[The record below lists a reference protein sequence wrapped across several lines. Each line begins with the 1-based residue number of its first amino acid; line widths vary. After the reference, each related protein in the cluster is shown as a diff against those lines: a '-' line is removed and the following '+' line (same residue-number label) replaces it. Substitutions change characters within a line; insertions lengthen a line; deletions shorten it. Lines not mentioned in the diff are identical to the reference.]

1 MRRAMPGIAAV
12 VVGFFLAASA
22 AGCTSGGASPGG
34 SAPSTNGIGPITL
47 AIGKDNSGWVQ
58 GVITGWNKQYPNQK
72 VTLLMLPEASND
84 QLAQLVA
91 NLQAKSD
98 EYDVIDMDVIWTAE
112 FASNGWIIP
121 LPESQFP
128 LKDFLKPAVD
138 TAMYQGR
145 LYAVPDYSN
154 ADLLYYRKDILAKA
168 GQQPPKTW
176 AQLAELAE
184 TVAPKYGL
192 DGYAGTFAPYE
203 GLTVNFAAAVQS
215 AGGSIMSAG
224 DNKITVDSPQALEGL
239 QFLVSGFQRGWIP
252 KVALTYEEESSQAA
266 FEAGKFL
273 FLDNWPDVYAALSVP
288 GPANNV
294 YDKFWFTAL
303 PGPRRSR
310 IQLAGW
316 RQPRDQRVFPAS
328 ADGAELHQVHD
339 GPDQREGDARAGILP
354 AGVDS
359 ALHRPGSGSQL
370 PLPSRARAGH
380 QLRAA
385 APGDQ
390 QLRPGEP
397 RHLQLG
403 VPGPHPPEAT
413 AAGPG
418 RDGGA
423 ADPDHPR
430 RLIEF
435 APGPQRD
442 TTWSRAHLDPA
453 KPIDPGGISCRGV
466 GMPTTPRTWL
476 RVAFGYDDNQRA
488 VWPDGHGDDHP
499 HDPRWGRRL

>member
-1 MRRAMPGIAAV
+1 VVARMRRAMPGIAAV

-58 GVITGWNKQYPNQK
+58 GVITGWNKRYPNQK

-91 NLQAKSD
+91 NLQAKSA

-168 GQQPPKTW
+168 GQRPPKTW

-215 AGGSIMSAG
+215 AGGSIMSAD

-252 KVALTYEEESSQAA
+252 KVTLTYEEESSQAA

-303 PGPRRSR
+303 PGPRGPGSTSLGGANLAISAYSQHQRTALNFIKYMTDLTNEKEMLERGSFPPVWTQLYTDPGLVRSYPYLPVLEQA
-310 IQLAGW
+310 INSA
-316 RQPRDQRVFPAS
+316 QPRPAISNYDQAS
-328 ADGAELHQVHD
+328 LAISSSVYQALTHQKQPQQALAEM
-339 GPDQREGDARAGILP
+339 AA
-354 AGVDS
+354 
-359 ALHRPGSGSQL
+359 QL
-370 PLPSRARAGH
+370 T
-380 QLRAA
+380 QII
-385 APGDQ
+385 
-390 QLRPGEP
+390 
-397 RHLQLG
+397 
-403 VPGPHPPEAT
+403 
-413 AAGPG
+413 
-418 RDGGA
+418 RDG
-423 ADPDHPR
+423 
-430 RLIEF
+430 
-435 APGPQRD
+435 
-442 TTWSRAHLDPA
+442 
-453 KPIDPGGISCRGV
+453 
-466 GMPTTPRTWL
+466 
-476 RVAFGYDDNQRA
+476 
-488 VWPDGHGDDHP
+488 
-499 HDPRWGRRL
+499 